1 MHPAIE
7 AALEL
12 QGFLES
18 HGEKFCIIGGLAVQR
33 WGEVRLTVDADAT
46 VLTDWS
52 RDEVVTDLLLGSPFL
67 PRMADARDFALSNRV
82 LLLKNA
88 KGTHVDVAL
97 GAMDFENRSVQRSS
111 LWRVSENATLRTCSA
126 EDLVVHKTFA
136 GRTRDW
142 ADIEGILQR
151 QGPKLDLELV
161 RSELLP
167 LLELKGTPEAMDR
180 LAALCRSRNLR
191 FPEKS

>member
-12 QGFLES
+12 QEFLDA

-67 PRMADARDFALSNRV
+67 PRMADAREFALKNRV

-111 LWRVSENATLRTCSA
+111 LWRVSENAALRTCSA
-126 EDLVVHKTFA
+126 EDLLVHKTFA

-180 LAALCRSRNLR
+180 LAALCRNLNLH

>member
-67 PRMADARDFALSNRV
+67 PRIADARKFALSNRV

>member
-12 QGFLES
+12 QQFLDEK
-18 HGEKFCIIGGLAVQR
+18 GEKFCIIGGLAVQR

-46 VLTDWS
+46 VLTEWS
-52 RDEVVTDLLLGSPFL
+52 RDEFVTDLLLGSPFL
-67 PRMADARDFALSNRV
+67 PRLPDARDFALRNRV

-97 GAMDFENRSVQRSS
+97 GALEFENRSVMRSS
-111 LWRVSENATLRTCSA
+111 LWTLSESAKLRTCSA
-126 EDLVVHKTFA
+126 EDLLVHKTFA

-142 ADIEGILQR
+142 TDIEGILQR
-151 QGPKLDLELV
+151 QGPKLDLSIV
-161 RSELLP
+161 RSELTP
-167 LLELKGTPEAMDR
+167 LLELKGAPESMER
-180 LAALCRSRNLR
+180 LAALCRDNGLR
-191 FPEKS
+191 FPTIP

>member
-33 WGEVRLTVDADAT
+33 WGEVRLTVEADAT

-67 PRMADARDFALSNRV
+67 PRMADAREFALSNRV

>member
-12 QGFLES
+12 QEFLDA

-52 RDEVVTDLLLGSPFL
+52 RDEAVTDLLLHSPFL
-67 PRMADARDFALSNRV
+67 PRLADARDFALKNRV

-111 LWRVSENATLRTCSA
+111 LWRVSENAMLRTCSA
-126 EDLVVHKTFA
+126 EDLLVHKTFA

-180 LAALCRSRNLR
+180 LAALCRSLDLR

>member
-67 PRMADARDFALSNRV
+67 PRMAAAREFALSNRV

>member
-12 QGFLES
+12 QQFLDA

-52 RDEVVTDLLLGSPFL
+52 RDEVVTDLLLGSTFL
-67 PRMADARDFALSNRV
+67 PRMADAREFALRNRV

-111 LWRVSENATLRTCSA
+111 LWRVSQNAMLRTCSA
-126 EDLVVHKTFA
+126 EDLLVHKTFA

-167 LLELKGTPEAMDR
+167 LLELKGTPEAMDH
-180 LAALCRSRNLR
+180 LAALCRSLNLR

>member
-67 PRMADARDFALSNRV
+67 PRMADARKFALSNRV